1 MAKRQHRRRPNGRA
15 ERQRRSERA
24 RRSMGAFQA
33 TLRDIYAPTVIAA
46 MNQELLFVR
55 LLEQERPGSQQ
66 VIPLHT
72 ERNLE

>member
-1 MAKRQHRRRPNGRA
+1 
-15 ERQRRSERA
+15 
-24 RRSMGAFQA
+24 MGAFQA